1 MIIHPTCMENH
12 CCKEGFAGGVYVL
25 PPLPCELSEYEP
37 VLDAETVRLH
47 HDCHHAAYVAGANS
61 AMAELRR
68 IAAGKEDANAAPCAT
83 RKLAFNLGGHLLH
96 CLYWNCICSD
106 SKPLSDSALVAAI
119 AEQFGDFDGF
129 VRLFK
134 SAAIGV
140 QGSGWAI
147 LAVEQM
153 SRRLMVLAV
162 HRHQDALV
170 GGMMPI
176 LACDVWEHA
185 YYLRYQNN
193 RAAYVDSF
201 MRHIN
206 WEWVAHRFNNICQN

>member
-1 MIIHPTCMENH
+1 MENH

-25 PPLPCELSEYEP
+25 PPLPCAPSDYEP

-61 AMAELRR
+61 AMADLRR
-68 IAAGKEDANAAPCAT
+68 MAEGKEDVNAAPCAT

-96 CLYWNCICSD
+96 CLYWNSICKD
-106 SKPLSDSALVAAI
+106 SKPLTDSVLMSAI
-119 AEQFGDFDGF
+119 TEQFGDWDGF

-134 SAAIGV
+134 AAAMGV

-153 SRRLMVLAV
+153 SRRPMVLAV

-170 GGMMPI
+170 SGICPI

-193 RAAYVDSF
+193 RAAYVDAF
-201 MRHIN
+201 IRHIN
-206 WEWVAHRFNNICQN
+206 WEWVSRSFHHICQN

>member
-1 MIIHPTCMENH
+1 MENH

-25 PPLPCELSEYEP
+25 PPLPCEPSDYEP

-68 IAAGKEDANAAPCAT
+68 MADGKDDVNAAPCAT

-96 CLYWNCICSD
+96 CLYWNSICKD
-106 SKPLSDSALVAAI
+106 SKPLTDAALMVALI
-119 AEQFGDFDGF
+119 EQFGDMDGF

-134 SAAIGV
+134 SAAMGV
-140 QGSGWAI
+140 QGSGWAV

-153 SRRLMVLAV
+153 SRRLIILAV

-170 GGMMPI
+170 SGICPL

-193 RAAYVDSF
+193 RAAYVDAF
-201 MRHIN
+201 IRHIN
-206 WEWVAHRFNNICQN
+206 WEWVARRFCKAFNH

>member
-1 MIIHPTCMENH
+1 MENH
-12 CCKEGFAGGVYVL
+12 CCKEGFDGGVYVL
-25 PPLPCELSEYEP
+25 PPLPCSPSDYEP

-61 AMAELRR
+61 AMDELRR
-68 IAAGKEDANAAPCAT
+68 MADGKEEVNAAPCAT

-96 CLYWNCICSD
+96 CLYWNSICKD
-106 SKPLSDSALVAAI
+106 SKPLTDAALMAAI
-119 AEQFGDFDGF
+119 TGQFGDLDGF

-134 SAAIGV
+134 AAAMGV

-153 SRRLMVLAV
+153 SRRPVVLAV

-170 GGMMPI
+170 SGIRPI

-193 RAAYVDSF
+193 RAAYVDAF
-201 MRHIN
+201 IRHIN
-206 WEWVAHRFNNICQN
+206 WEWVARSFNNICQN

>member
-1 MIIHPTCMENH
+1 MENH

-25 PPLPCELSEYEP
+25 PPLPCEPSDYEP

-68 IAAGKEDANAAPCAT
+68 MADGKDDVNAAPCAT

-96 CLYWNCICSD
+96 CLYWNSICKD
-106 SKPLSDSALVAAI
+106 SKPLTDAALMVALI
-119 AEQFGDFDGF
+119 EQFGDMDGF

-134 SAAIGV
+134 SAAMGV
-140 QGSGWAI
+140 QGSGWTV

-153 SRRLMVLAV
+153 SRRLIILAV

-170 GGMMPI
+170 SGICPL

-193 RAAYVDSF
+193 RAAYVDAF
-201 MRHIN
+201 IRHIN
-206 WEWVAHRFNNICQN
+206 WEWVARRFCKAFNH

>member
-1 MIIHPTCMENH
+1 MENH

-25 PPLPCELSEYEP
+25 PPLPRELSEYEP

-129 VRLFK
+129 VRLFT

-193 RAAYVDSF
+193 RAAYVDAF

>member
-1 MIIHPTCMENH
+1 MENH

-25 PPLPCELSEYEP
+25 PPLPCEPSDYEP

-68 IAAGKEDANAAPCAT
+68 MADGKDDVNAAPCAT

-96 CLYWNCICSD
+96 CLYWNSICKD
-106 SKPLSDSALVAAI
+106 SKPLTDAALMAALI
-119 AEQFGDFDGF
+119 EQFGDMDGF

-134 SAAIGV
+134 SAAMGV
-140 QGSGWAI
+140 QGSGWAV

-153 SRRLMVLAV
+153 SRRLMILAV

-170 GGMMPI
+170 SGIFPL

-193 RAAYVDSF
+193 RAAYVDAF
-201 MRHIN
+201 IRHIN
-206 WEWVAHRFNNICQN
+206 WEWVARRFCKAFKH

>member
-1 MIIHPTCMENH
+1 MENH

-25 PPLPCELSEYEP
+25 PPLPCEPSDYEP

-68 IAAGKEDANAAPCAT
+68 MADGKDDVNAAPCAT

-96 CLYWNCICSD
+96 CLYWNSICKD
-106 SKPLSDSALVAAI
+106 SKPLTDAALMMALI
-119 AEQFGDFDGF
+119 EQFGDMDGF

-134 SAAIGV
+134 SAAMGV
-140 QGSGWAI
+140 QGSGWAV

-153 SRRLMVLAV
+153 SRRLIILAV

-170 GGMMPI
+170 SGICPL

-193 RAAYVDSF
+193 RAAYVDAF
-201 MRHIN
+201 IRHIN
-206 WEWVAHRFNNICQN
+206 WEWVARRFCKAFKH

>member
-1 MIIHPTCMENH
+1 MENH

-25 PPLPCELSEYEP
+25 PPLPCEPSDYEP

-68 IAAGKEDANAAPCAT
+68 MADGKDDVNAAPCAT

-96 CLYWNCICSD
+96 CLYWNSICKD
-106 SKPLSDSALVAAI
+106 SKPLTDAALMVALI
-119 AEQFGDFDGF
+119 EQFGDMDGF

-134 SAAIGV
+134 SAAMGV
-140 QGSGWAI
+140 QGSGWAV

-153 SRRLMVLAV
+153 SRRLIILAV

-170 GGMMPI
+170 SGICPL

-193 RAAYVDSF
+193 RAAYVDAF
-201 MRHIN
+201 IRHIN
-206 WEWVAHRFNNICQN
+206 WEWVARRFCKAFKH

>member
-25 PPLPCELSEYEP
+25 PPLPRELSEYEP

-147 LAVEQM
+147 LAVEPM

-193 RAAYVDSF
+193 RAAYVDAF

>member
-1 MIIHPTCMENH
+1 MENH
-12 CCKEGFAGGVYVL
+12 CCKEGFAGGEYVL
-25 PPLPCELSEYEP
+25 PPLPYPVSDYEP

-61 AMAELRR
+61 AMTELRR
-68 IAAGKEDANAAPCAT
+68 MADGKEDVNAAPCAM

-96 CLYWNCICSD
+96 CLYWHCISKD
-106 SKPLSDSALVAAI
+106 AKPLTDSALMEAI
-119 AEQFGDFDGF
+119 TEQFGDWEGF
-129 VRLFK
+129 ERLFK
-134 SAAIGV
+134 AAAMGV

-153 SRRLMVLAV
+153 SRRPVVLAV
-162 HRHQDALV
+162 HRHQDAWV
-170 GGMMPI
+170 SGIRPI

-193 RAAYVDSF
+193 RAAYVEAF
-201 MRHIN
+201 MHHIN
-206 WEWVAHRFNNICQN
+206 WEWVARSFNNFCQN

>member
-1 MIIHPTCMENH
+1 M
-12 CCKEGFAGGVYVL
+12 YVL
-25 PPLPCELSEYEP
+25 PPLPCEPSDYEP

-68 IAAGKEDANAAPCAT
+68 MADGKDDVNAAPCAT

-96 CLYWNCICSD
+96 CLYWNSICKD
-106 SKPLSDSALVAAI
+106 SKPLTDAALMVALI
-119 AEQFGDFDGF
+119 EQFGDMDGF

-134 SAAIGV
+134 SAAMGV
-140 QGSGWAI
+140 QGSGWAV

-153 SRRLMVLAV
+153 SRRLIILAV

-170 GGMMPI
+170 SGICPL

-193 RAAYVDSF
+193 RAAYVDAF
-201 MRHIN
+201 IRHIN
-206 WEWVAHRFNNICQN
+206 WEWVARRFCKAFKH

>member
-1 MIIHPTCMENH
+1 M
-12 CCKEGFAGGVYVL
+12 L
-25 PPLPCELSEYEP
+25 PPLPCEPSDYEP

-68 IAAGKEDANAAPCAT
+68 MADGKDDVNAAPCAT

-96 CLYWNCICSD
+96 CLYWNSICKD
-106 SKPLSDSALVAAI
+106 SKPLTDAALMVALI
-119 AEQFGDFDGF
+119 EQFGDMDGF

-134 SAAIGV
+134 SAAMGV
-140 QGSGWAI
+140 QGSGWAV

-153 SRRLMVLAV
+153 SRRLIILAV

-170 GGMMPI
+170 SGICPL

-193 RAAYVDSF
+193 RAAYVDAF
-201 MRHIN
+201 IRHIN
-206 WEWVAHRFNNICQN
+206 WEWVARRFCKAFNH

>member
-1 MIIHPTCMENH
+1 M
-12 CCKEGFAGGVYVL
+12 L
-25 PPLPCELSEYEP
+25 PPLPCEPSDYEP

-68 IAAGKEDANAAPCAT
+68 MADGKDDVNAAPCAT

-96 CLYWNCICSD
+96 CLYWNSICKD
-106 SKPLSDSALVAAI
+106 SKPLTDAALMVALI
-119 AEQFGDFDGF
+119 EQFGDMDGF

-134 SAAIGV
+134 SAAMGV
-140 QGSGWAI
+140 QGSGWAV

-153 SRRLMVLAV
+153 SRRLIILAV

-170 GGMMPI
+170 SGICPL

-193 RAAYVDSF
+193 RAAYVDAF
-201 MRHIN
+201 IRHIN
-206 WEWVAHRFNNICQN
+206 WEWVARRFCKAFKH

>member
-25 PPLPCELSEYEP
+25 PPLPRELSEYEP

-129 VRLFK
+129 VRLFT

-193 RAAYVDSF
+193 RAAYVDAF
-201 MRHIN
+201 MLHIN

>member
-1 MIIHPTCMENH
+1 M
-12 CCKEGFAGGVYVL
+12 L
-25 PPLPCELSEYEP
+25 PPLPCEPSDYEP

-68 IAAGKEDANAAPCAT
+68 MADGKDDVNAAPCAT

-96 CLYWNCICSD
+96 CLYWNSICKD
-106 SKPLSDSALVAAI
+106 SKPLTDAALMAALI
-119 AEQFGDFDGF
+119 EQFGDMDGF

-134 SAAIGV
+134 SAAMGV
-140 QGSGWAI
+140 QGSGWAV

-153 SRRLMVLAV
+153 SRRLMILAV

-170 GGMMPI
+170 SGIFPL

-193 RAAYVDSF
+193 RAAYVDAF
-201 MRHIN
+201 IRHIN
-206 WEWVAHRFNNICQN
+206 WEWVARRFCKAFKH

>member
-1 MIIHPTCMENH
+1 MENH

-25 PPLPCELSEYEP
+25 PPLPCEPSDYEP
-37 VLDAETVRLH
+37 VLDAETVCLH

-68 IAAGKEDANAAPCAT
+68 MADGKDDVNAAPCAT

-96 CLYWNCICSD
+96 CLYWNSICKD
-106 SKPLSDSALVAAI
+106 SKPLTDAALMVALI
-119 AEQFGDFDGF
+119 EQFGDMNGF

-134 SAAIGV
+134 SAAMGV
-140 QGSGWAI
+140 QGSGWAV

-153 SRRLMVLAV
+153 SRRLIILAV

-170 GGMMPI
+170 SGICPL

-193 RAAYVDSF
+193 RAAYVDAF
-201 MRHIN
+201 IRHIN
-206 WEWVAHRFNNICQN
+206 WEWVARRFCKAFKH